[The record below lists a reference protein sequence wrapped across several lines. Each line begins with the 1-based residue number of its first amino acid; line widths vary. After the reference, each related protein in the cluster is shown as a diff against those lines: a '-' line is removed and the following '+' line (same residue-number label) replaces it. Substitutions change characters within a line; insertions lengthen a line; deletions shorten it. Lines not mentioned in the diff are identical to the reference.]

1 MSAHTQSEPPTVGGA
16 APSGVP
22 PRAKRP
28 GWERFSPLRIA
39 AGAVVVFLFAPLLVV
54 LITSFSNA
62 DTLSFPP
69 EGFSLRWYGEVW
81 SFLTNAPDFK
91 EGMARSLLF
100 SLLLGVGV
108 CIINIVIG
116 VPASYAIV
124 RGSRWNAFLDIF
136 VSMPLVVPLVVVGIA
151 MLVLAKELG
160 VSALPRVIMGHVVI
174 TLPFMVRN
182 CVAALHGVPY
192 SVEEAATMLGAS
204 RLRVLTRIVMP
215 VMAPGIL
222 AGIILV
228 FSVSFNEITA
238 TIFLYSAEI
247 KPFPMWLSEY
257 MSFRLNPAVAAMMSL
272 LLVFNLGVLFLLDR
286 VMGVQRVV
294 L

>member
-1 MSAHTQSEPPTVGGA
+1 MSTQAHNATADRAHGQIA
-16 APSGVP
+16 ARR
-22 PRAKRP
+22 PRRP
-28 GWERFSPLRIA
+28 GWERFSPFRILTA
-39 AGAVVVFLFAPLLVV
+39 AVILFLFAPLIVV
-54 LITSFSNA
+54 LVTSFSDS

-69 EGFSLRWYGEVW
+69 EGFSIRWYQQVW
-81 SFLTNAPDFK
+81 GFLTNAPDFK
-91 EGMARSLLF
+91 EGMARSLAF
-100 SLLLGVGV
+100 SLVLGVGV
-108 CIINIVIG
+108 CAINIVIG
-116 VPASYAIV
+116 VPAAYAIV
-124 RGSRWNAFLDIF
+124 RGTRWNAFLDIF

-151 MLVLAKELG
+151 MLVLAKETG

-182 CVAALHGVPY
+182 CVATLHGVPR
-192 SVEEAATMLGAS
+192 SVEEAASMLGAT
-204 RLRVLTRIVMP
+204 RLRVLIRVVMP
-215 VMAPGIL
+215 IMAPGIL

-286 VMGVQRVV
+286 VLGVQRVV

>member
-1 MSAHTQSEPPTVGGA
+1 MATQGSPTAAPGAVAPPGAPRRARWRGGA
-16 APSGVP
+16 H
-22 PRAKRP
+22 
-28 GWERFSPLRIA
+28 FSPLRLA
-39 AGAVVVFLFAPLLVV
+39 AGAVIVFLFAPLVVV

-69 EGFSLRWYGEVW
+69 EGFSVRWYRRVW
-81 SFLTNAPDFK
+81 GFLVNAPDFK

-100 SLLLGVGV
+100 SLALGVGV
-108 CIINIVIG
+108 CAINVVLG
-116 VPASYAIV
+116 VPAAYAIV
-124 RGSRWNAFLDIF
+124 RGSRWNAFLDVF

-160 VSALPRVIMGHVVI
+160 VDALSRVVMGHVVI

-182 CVAALHGVPY
+182 CVATLHGVPY
-192 SVEEAATMLGAS
+192 SVEEAATMLGAG
-204 RLRVLTRIVMP
+204 RLRVLTRVVMP
-215 VMAPGIL
+215 IMAPGIL
-222 AGIILV
+222 AGLILV

-272 LLVFNLGVLFLLDR
+272 LLVFNLGILFLLDR

>member
-1 MSAHTQSEPPTVGGA
+1 MSTQANNAADRARGQAAVGR
-16 APSGVP
+16 
-22 PRAKRP
+22 PRRP
-28 GWERFSPLRIA
+28 GWERFSPLRVLT
-39 AGAVVVFLFAPLLVV
+39 GAVILFLFAPLVVV
-54 LITSFSNA
+54 LITSFSGS

-69 EGFSLRWYGEVW
+69 EGFSVRWYQQVW
-81 SFLTNAPDFK
+81 GFLTNAPDFK

-100 SLLLGVGV
+100 SLVLAVGV
-108 CIINIVIG
+108 CGINIVIG
-116 VPASYAIV
+116 VPVAYAIV
-124 RGSRWNAFLDIF
+124 RGTRWNAFLDIF

-151 MLVLAKELG
+151 MLVLAKETG
-160 VSALPRVIMGHVVI
+160 VSALPRVIIGHVVI
-174 TLPFMVRN
+174 TLPFMARN
-182 CVAALHGVPY
+182 CVATLHGVPH
-192 SVEEAATMLGAS
+192 SVEEAASMLGAS

-215 VMAPGIL
+215 IMAPGIL

-272 LLVFNLGVLFLLDR
+272 LLVFNLGILFLLDR
-286 VMGVQRVV
+286 VLGVQRVV

>member
-1 MSAHTQSEPPTVGGA
+1 MSTRTPNPPDPVRGPIA
-16 APSGVP
+16 ARR
-22 PRAKRP
+22 PRRP
-28 GWERFSPLRIA
+28 GWERFSAFRILT
-39 AGAVVVFLFAPLLVV
+39 GAVILFLFAPLIVV
-54 LITSFSNA
+54 LMTSFSGA

-69 EGFSLRWYGEVW
+69 EGFSLRWYQQVW
-81 SFLTNAPDFK
+81 GFLTNAPDFK
-91 EGMARSLLF
+91 EGMARSLAF
-100 SLLLGVGV
+100 SLVLGVGV
-108 CIINIVIG
+108 CGINIVIG
-116 VPASYAIV
+116 VPAAYAIV
-124 RGSRWNAFLDIF
+124 RGTRWNAFLDIF

-151 MLVLAKELG
+151 MLVLAKETG

-182 CVAALHGVPY
+182 CVATLHGVPR
-192 SVEEAATMLGAS
+192 SVEEAASMLGAT
-204 RLRVLTRIVMP
+204 RLRVLIRVVMP
-215 VMAPGIL
+215 IMAPGIL

-286 VMGVQRVV
+286 VLGVQRVV

>member
-1 MSAHTQSEPPTVGGA
+1 MSTPAHNADNLTQTEVAVRRS
-16 APSGVP
+16 
-22 PRAKRP
+22 RRP
-28 GWERFSPLRIA
+28 GWERFSPLRIL
-39 AGAVVVFLFAPLLVV
+39 AGAVVIFLFAPLVVV

-69 EGFSLRWYGEVW
+69 EGFSVRWYQQVW
-81 SFLTNAPDFK
+81 GFLSNAPDFK
-91 EGMARSLLF
+91 QGMARSLLF
-100 SLLLGVGV
+100 SLLLGIGI
-108 CIINIVIG
+108 CATNIVLG
-116 VPASYAIV
+116 VPAAYAIV
-124 RGSRWNAFLDIF
+124 RGTRWKAFLDVF
-136 VSMPLVVPLVVVGIA
+136 VSMPLVVPLVVVGVA
-151 MLVLAKELG
+151 MLVLAKETG
-160 VSALPRVIMGHVVI
+160 VSALPRVIIGHIVI
-174 TLPFMVRN
+174 TMPFMVRN

-192 SVEEAATMLGAS
+192 SVEEAASMLGAT
-204 RLRVLTRIVMP
+204 RLRVLVRIVMP
-215 VMAPGIL
+215 IMAPGIL

-272 LLVFNLGVLFLLDR
+272 LLVFNLGILFLLDR